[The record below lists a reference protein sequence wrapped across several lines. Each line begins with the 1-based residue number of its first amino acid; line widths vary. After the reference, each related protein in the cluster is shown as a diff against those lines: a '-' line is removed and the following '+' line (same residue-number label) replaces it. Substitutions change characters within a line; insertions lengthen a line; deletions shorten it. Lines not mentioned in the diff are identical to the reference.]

1 MLLRDAKPGD
11 AEIIA
16 EFNAR
21 LAQETE
27 GRSLDRTVLVA
38 GVRALLADPA
48 KGRYFVAE
56 QAGLVIGQV
65 MVTYEWSDWRNG
77 MFWWL
82 QSVYVVDDA
91 RGQGIFR
98 ALFEHVE
105 RLAGQESGVCGIRL
119 YVERENERAKG
130 AYLRLG
136 MMNAGYEVFESVF
149 AAPAPGAMPDDER
162 EIPYRSAAIGS

>member
-27 GRSLDRTVLVA
+27 GRKLDRTVLLA
-38 GVRALLADPA
+38 GVQALLADPA
-48 KGRYFVAE
+48 KGRYFLAE
-56 QAGLVIGQV
+56 QAGTVLGQV

-130 AYLRLG
+130 AYLRQG

-149 AAPAPGAMPDDER
+149 AAPAPGPKRDNDR
-162 EIPYRSAAIGS
+162 EISFRRTEIGS